1 MGVAR
6 SYNAPRLTGF
16 PLFFALA
23 ASLVSGSVNQ
33 VKYLVHFLALP
44 TGKVLCP
51 SRDNLLEGVTAQL
64 PGRSR
69 DVLLVRASAGLLAAA
84 ATGSLIGV
92 WAGDLVLVS
101 TESLL
106 GLSTDGL
113 DTLSIVATEWFPV

>member
-6 SYNAPRLTGF
+6 SYRAPRLTGF

-33 VKYLVHFLALP
+33 VNILVSFLPLP
-44 TGKVLCP
+44 TGKGLCP
-51 SRDNLLEGVTAQL
+51 SRDNLLAGVTALL
-64 PGRSR
+64 PGRSE
-69 DVLLVRASAGLLAAA
+69 DVLLVRASAGLSAA
-84 ATGSLIGV
+84 ATISLGV
-92 WAGDLVLVS
+92 WEGDLVAVS

-113 DTLSIVATEWFPV
+113 DMLSIVATEWFPV